1 MGIGPVPEQR
11 EDGCVIE
18 ARRRG
23 EPAEFPGV
31 LGEREI
37 SVGKGD
43 EAGSDFHRRG
53 SQKNRKQKTFQKR
66 ENKNEGG
73 ETPLLSASVRCS
85 VRLSGE
91 QGARRHGESSNIDFN
106 KTHWAYKHKEIKRG
120 RTETGGE
127 QSNTDGDY

>member
-18 ARRRG
+18 AHRRG

-53 SQKNRKQKTFQKR
+53 SQKNRKQKTFQNVGKQKR
-66 ENKNEGG
+66 GG
-73 ETPLLSASVRCS
+73 ETPLLLFRFSV
-85 VRLSGE
+85 LSGSR
-91 QGARRHGESSNIDFN
+91 GS
-106 KTHWAYKHKEIKRG
+106 KER
-120 RTETGGE
+120 ED
-127 QSNTDGDY
+127 TDNLQT

>member
-1 MGIGPVPEQR
+1 M
-11 EDGCVIE
+11 
-18 ARRRG
+18 
-23 EPAEFPGV
+23 
-31 LGEREI
+31 
-37 SVGKGD
+37 GKGD

-53 SQKNRKQKTFQKR
+53 SQKSWKQKTFQKR

-91 QGARRHGESSNIDFN
+91 QGARRHGEYLN
-106 KTHWAYKHKEIKRG
+106 KALMTQGRHITANTGHRRHWAFKHKEIKRG

-127 QSNTDGDY
+127 QPNTDGD